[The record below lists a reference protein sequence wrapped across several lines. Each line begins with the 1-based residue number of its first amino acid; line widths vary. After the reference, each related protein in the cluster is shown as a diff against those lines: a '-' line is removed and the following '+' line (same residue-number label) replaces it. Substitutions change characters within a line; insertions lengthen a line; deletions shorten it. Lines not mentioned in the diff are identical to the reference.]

1 MSNSSLK
8 SIAKKLSLSEST
20 VSRALNDYKD
30 ISQST
35 KKLVNE
41 TVVELGYQPNIF
53 ARRLASGNPEC
64 LGFVIPWRDGQ
75 LNDPFLGELMA
86 GMSLALSKK
95 SWDLKVLI
103 AKSFENEVE
112 IFKKLSNSKILS
124 GLIISRT
131 LRNDKRFK
139 ILSDLN
145 IPFVAHGRS
154 KNCNNSAWLDV
165 DNELAFR
172 DMTNHFISLGH
183 KKIAHISGPSVYNFS
198 VQRIEGW
205 KKALFENNLNF
216 NRNYL
221 QVADLS
227 FDGGKI
233 AMDKL
238 LKLKEIPTAICCVSD
253 TVAMGA
259 MQSLRNHNI
268 YPGKEISLMGYD
280 GLELGEWIDP
290 GLSTMKHPLQSV
302 GNDLAEMLIQ
312 LVDEKSEPSQFQKLV
327 RASILRRG
335 TDNPPV
341 TSNKC

>member
-75 LNDPFLGELMA
+75 LNNPFLGELMTV
-86 GMSLALSKK
+86 MSTALTKIG
-95 SWDLKVLI
+95 WDLTVLV

-112 IFKKLSNSKILS
+112 LFKKLSMSKNLS

-131 LRNDKRFK
+131 LRNDERFK
-139 ILSDLN
+139 MLTDLK

-154 KNCNNSAWLDV
+154 INCSNSSWLDV
-165 DNELAFR
+165 DNESAFF
-172 DMTNHFISLGH
+172 DMTKHFVSLGH
-183 KKIAHISGPSVYNFS
+183 RKIAHICGPNVYNFS
-198 VQRIEGW
+198 IQRIEGW
-205 KKALFENNLNF
+205 KKALLESGIQIKSEF
-216 NRNYL
+216 L

-238 LKLKEIPTAICCVSD
+238 LKLKDLPTAVSCVSD

-259 MQSLRNHNI
+259 MQSMRNHNLS
-268 YPGKEISLMGYD
+268 PGKEISLMGYD
-280 GLELGEWIDP
+280 GLELGAWIDP
-290 GLSTMKHPLQSV
+290 PLSTMTQPIQTV
-302 GNDLAEMLIQ
+302 GKNLAEMLVN
-312 LVDEKSEPSQFQKLV
+312 LVDGKKKPSDLQKLV
-327 RASILRRG
+327 RAKILRRG
-335 TDNPPV
+335 TDNSPM
-341 TSNKC
+341 TIS